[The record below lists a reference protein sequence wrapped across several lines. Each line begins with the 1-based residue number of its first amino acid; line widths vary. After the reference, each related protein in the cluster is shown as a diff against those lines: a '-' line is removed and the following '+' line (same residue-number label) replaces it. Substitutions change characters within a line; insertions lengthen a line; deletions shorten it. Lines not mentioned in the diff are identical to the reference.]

1 MALIRLLARP
11 LLASYF
17 IANGVDS
24 LRNANALAA
33 QAAPVTE
40 KLQPVA
46 QRAVPNVT
54 VPKDPTLWVR
64 ANGAV
69 QIVAGAALA
78 TGHFPRLA
86 SGVLAASLVPS
97 TATRYRFWEA
107 QDKAVRSDQQT
118 HFLKNAALAGGLAI
132 AAGDTAGKPGLL
144 WRARH
149 TAKDVRREAAHA
161 VKDAKLEA
169 KAFKAAHT

>member
-24 LRNANALAA
+24 LRNASALAP

-46 QRAVPNVT
+46 QKAVPNVN
-54 VPKDPTLWVR
+54 VPNDPTLWVR
-64 ANGAV
+64 ANGAI

-78 TGHFPRLA
+78 TGHFPRIA

-107 QDKAVRSDQQT
+107 QDKNVRSDQQT
-118 HFLKNAALAGGLAI
+118 HFLKNVALAGGLAI
-132 AAGDTAGKPGLL
+132 AAGDTEGRPGLL

-149 TAKDVRREAAHA
+149 TAKDARREAGHLAHSA
-161 VKDAKLEA
+161 RQEARLVKAKVS
-169 KAFKAAHT
+169 